1 MHFTNE
7 INYRCQIR
15 LLLEAL
21 KYRLILKN
29 VYKAIKFKQSTLL
42 KPYSS
47 LNTKYRAKAK
57 KLI

>member
-21 KYRLILKN
+21 KHRLILKN
-29 VYKAIKFKQSTLL
+29 VYKAIKFKQST
-42 KPYSS
+42 
-47 LNTKYRAKAK
+47 
-57 KLI
+57 